1 VGVWDVLVVA
11 LAVVVFAVGMA
22 VLVCASVGFAALAVF
37 AVPAAAAV
45 VGRFPAL
52 DYISSS
58 S

>member
-11 LAVVVFAVGMA
+11 LAVVVFAVGTA
-22 VLVCASVGFAALAVF
+22 VLVYVSVEFAALAAF
-37 AVPAAAAV
+37 AVPAAAV